1 MNRGSSSSTT
11 PTRLLRAGGS
21 LAYHGN
27 RSSRV
32 YGDDD
37 VERRER
43 ARGILREIRKTRRVR
58 ETAAAI
64 DSREC
69 VFAQEPRVDHRGDVT
84 RGLQGA
90 VVGDER
96 VTAAIHRSFTGRA
109 RDERGGAFRDEL
121 SRLRDLLVV
130 DGVVR
135 VIAGFSLVVVAHEV
149 REESVGTFPRSIVRH
164 DERGDASESVGAR
177 SIERASFRGA

>member
-21 LAYHGN
+21 LAYHGD

-69 VFAQEPRVDHRGDVT
+69 VFAQEPRVDHRGDVD
-84 RGLQGA
+84 GA
-90 VVGDER
+90 DVEAFDEVVEAELREAVDVLR
-96 VTAAIHRSFTGRA
+96 Q
-109 RDERGGAFRDEL
+109 L
-121 SRLRDLLVV
+121 SRRL
-130 DGVVR
+130 
-135 VIAGFSLVVVAHEV
+135 
-149 REESVGTFPRSIVRH
+149 
-164 DERGDASESVGAR
+164 
-177 SIERASFRGA
+177 